1 MNTSSNAWMLQS
13 VRSFWQNVNWENHPI
28 PVATIS
34 SNGQVTESVALSF
47 VSSVQQYF
55 NAIPWSGV
63 ALVAAPTS
71 SFSSSSELEEPA
83 ETLDDFLDDIASFF

>member
-1 MNTSSNAWMLQS
+1 MNTTSNAWMLQS
-13 VRSFWQNVNWENHPI
+13 VRSFWQNVNWENRHV
-28 PVATIS
+28 PVAAIS
-34 SNGQVTESVALSF
+34 SNGHVAESAALNL
-47 VSSVQQYF
+47 VLSVQQYF

-71 SFSSSSELEEPA
+71 SSSSYSDLEEPA